1 MGGLAGLVPEAGA
14 DEGDDTGAGPVFP
27 AGVAVVPDES
37 APKGTPSGVR
47 MEDGAGEAPVD
58 AAAAFDEVGA
68 GAGPVEGVPAADAG
82 ADCANAPMAAAGL
95 VAAAAGA
102 E

>member
-1 MGGLAGLVPEAGA
+1 MVPEAGA
-14 DEGDDTGAGPVFP
+14 DEGDDVGAGPVFP
-27 AGVAVVPDES
+27 AGGVVPEDS
-37 APKGTPSGVR
+37 AAKGTPSGVR
-47 MEDGAGEAPVD
+47 MGD
-58 AAAAFDEVGA
+58 AADEAAVDPAGAFDEADVGA
-68 GAGPVEGVPAADAG
+68 DPAEGVPAADAG

>member
-14 DEGDDTGAGPVFP
+14 DEGDDVGAGPVFP
-27 AGVAVVPDES
+27 AGVVVPDES
-37 APKGTPSGVR
+37 AAKGTPSGVR
-47 MEDGAGEAPVD
+47 IGDSVGEAAVD
-58 AAAAFDEVGA
+58 PAAALDEADA
-68 GAGPVEGVPAADAG
+68 GADPAEGVVADDAG

-95 VAAAAGA
+95 VAAAAGV